1 MPLVQAQ
8 ARTEPNNIDAQERYI
23 DLMHTVGLGQTAAQN
38 MRLRAAAEPSSA
50 LAMYLLGRA
59 VLTPE
64 EAEEAYLQCL
74 SIDPT
79 FARAHMGLGAV
90 RRGTGLHEVAEADY
104 RKALEGDPTLGEA
117 WAGLSAALLS
127 QGKLEEARTVAREA
141 VLAVPAD
148 PDAWLALALLEPT
161 SARTSLLQARTHI
174 KDDPRIFAALAEE
187 ELLLGN
193 GAAALVAA
201 EAALALDPGHSG
213 AELSRMFAVEL
224 KEGRLDGA
232 AYRSLLIAQE
242 LETREPAESVRRYNE
257 LVQSHPESPLVWM
270 GRARLRQATDP
281 KGAVEDL
288 QLALERDPANVEAL
302 AVMGMLLV
310 RVGLV
315 AEARPY
321 LDAASN
327 ARPHDASLAMHAAR
341 AAQRDGD
348 LKAALERMEG
358 AARRHRTSVEVVLLT
373 AQLRSESG
381 DLQGAYALLQERAPE
396 LPDVRI
402 GLALAAAAKDL
413 GRVEEAA
420 GILERLGQITGNP
433 VLAQAAA
440 ELRAAAP

>member
-1 MPLVQAQ
+1 MVQAQ

-23 DLMHTVGLGQTAAQN
+23 DLMHSIGLGQTAAQN
-38 MRLRAAAEPSSA
+38 MRVRAAAEPNSA

-59 VLTPE
+59 VLSPE
-64 EAEEAYLQCL
+64 DAEEAYLKCL
-74 SIDPT
+74 ALDPG

-90 RRGTGLHEVAEADY
+90 RRGTGLHKDAEADY
-104 RKALEGDPTLGEA
+104 RTALAGDPSLGEA

-127 QGKLEEARTVAREA
+127 QGKVDAARIVARDA
-141 VLAVPAD
+141 VLAVPGD
-148 PDAWLALALLEPT
+148 PDAWLALALLEPG
-161 SARTSLLQARTHI
+161 SARMSLLQARTHI

-201 EAALALDPGHSG
+201 EAALALDPGHTG

-224 KEGRLDGA
+224 KAGRLDGA

-257 LVQSHPESPLVWM
+257 LVLSHPESPLVWM
-270 GRARLRQATDP
+270 ARARVRQATDP
-281 KGAVEDL
+281 TGAVQDL
-288 QLALERDPANVEAL
+288 QFALERDPENVEAL
-302 AVMGMLLV
+302 AVMGLLLV

-321 LDAASN
+321 LDAAAT

-341 AAQRDGD
+341 AAQKSGD
-348 LKAALERMEG
+348 VPAALARMEE
-358 AARRHRTSVEVVLLT
+358 AAGRHLTSVEVVLLT

-381 DLQGAYALLQERAPE
+381 DLDGAYALLQERAPD

-402 GLALAAAAKDL
+402 GLALAASAKDL
-413 GRVEEAA
+413 GRIEEAA
-420 GILERLGQITGNP
+420 TILERLGEITGNP
-433 VLAQAAA
+433 VLGQAAA